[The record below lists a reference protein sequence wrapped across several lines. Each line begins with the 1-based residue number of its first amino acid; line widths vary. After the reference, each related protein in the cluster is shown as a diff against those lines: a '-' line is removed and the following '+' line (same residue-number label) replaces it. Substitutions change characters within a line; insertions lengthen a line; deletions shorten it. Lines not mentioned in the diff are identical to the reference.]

1 MENTK
6 LKELQKTRKR
16 LLRKQA
22 KTLNQFEETQEKL
35 NFVEIEINFLEKGG
49 K

>member
-1 MENTK
+1 MEK
-6 LKELQKTRKR
+6 LKELQRTRKR
-16 LLRKQA
+16 LLNKQA

-35 NFVEIEINFLEKGG
+35 NFIETEINILEKGG